1 MTAHNAAG
9 FAGLNL
15 ANELAD
21 FEPTPSPVAKS
32 DPTALRELSTRAG
45 FPSREPQPAPSKPEP
60 KVRPL
65 NFDARMTIRVAGE
78 DKERF
83 DNLTYE
89 LRTSNGDVFRQALD
103 ALEEKLKRKEGEGRA
118 PARR

>member
-1 MTAHNAAG
+1 MTAHNSGA
-9 FAGLNL
+9 FSGLNL
-15 ANELAD
+15 ADELAD
-21 FEPTPSPVAKS
+21 FEPTPSPVPKA
-32 DPTALRELSTRAG
+32 DPASLRELSTRAG
-45 FPSREPQPAPSKPEP
+45 FPSREPQPSPSEAHRRP
-60 KVRPL
+60 RPL

-103 ALEEKLKRKEGEGRA
+103 ALEEKLKREEGEGRA
-118 PARR
+118 PGRR